1 MSMQDDVTRNEA
13 QPENAAGQA
22 DSATAEPAQNE
33 RATQLS
39 TSDKQ
44 TDSEL
49 TQTVSASS
57 EVQDEATAPI
67 VSSSATPQKTGT
79 RLKRYNQA
87 KQAASLR
94 KLRLGGSHTSQE
106 ADTTVPVV
114 ASVNSDDD
122 DDTVTSAPVAA
133 SSKSRRKDRKDRLEN
148 WDQWSKFRL
157 WRRTRPFAG
166 SILML
171 LSSFMLLALG
181 IYFLPFAFL
190 INSVW
195 ISLFLGGLLLVMALI
210 QIFLPSYTVITGS
223 IGILVSLVSFFTST
237 FGGLIIGML
246 LGIIGGALSVS
257 WRPVKRARLV
267 ANSSSS
273 TQA

>member
-1 MSMQDDVTRNEA
+1 MSMQDDVTHNEA
-13 QPENAAGQA
+13 QPEN
-22 DSATAEPAQNE
+22 T
-33 RATQLS
+33 
-39 TSDKQ
+39 
-44 TDSEL
+44 
-49 TQTVSASS
+49 ASS
-57 EVQDEATAPI
+57 Q
-67 VSSSATPQKTGT
+67 
-79 RLKRYNQA
+79 
-87 KQAASLR
+87 
-94 KLRLGGSHTSQE
+94 SH
-106 ADTTVPVV
+106 
-114 ASVNSDDD
+114 
-122 DDTVTSAPVAA
+122 
-133 SSKSRRKDRKDRLEN
+133 SKAGKDRLEN

-171 LSSFMLLALG
+171 LSSFLLLALG

-210 QIFLPSYTVITGS
+210 QLFLPSYTVITGS

>member
-1 MSMQDDVTRNEA
+1 MSMQDDLARNEA
-13 QPENAAGQA
+13 QPENTAGQA
-22 DSATAEPAQNE
+22 DSATAKPAQNAQ
-33 RATQLS
+33 ATQLS
-39 TSDKQ
+39 TSDQQ
-44 TDSEL
+44 TNSEL

-57 EVQDEATAPI
+57 EGQDEATGAVASQP
-67 VSSSATPQKTGT
+67 ATSPKAGI

-94 KLRLGGSHTSQE
+94 KLRLSGSQTSQE

-114 ASVNSDDD
+114 ASVNSADDD
-122 DDTVTSAPVAA
+122 DVVTGAPGAVN
-133 SSKSRRKDRKDRLEN
+133 SKSRRKARKDRLEN

-171 LSSFMLLALG
+171 LSSCMLLALG

-210 QIFLPSYTVITGS
+210 QLFLPSYTVITGS

-237 FGGLIIGML
+237 FGGLIVGML